1 MDGLGRRVRIGAICA
16 VSVFGTVLRAQA
28 PSSKPSV
35 GPAAPQST
43 HYPVSLLLVGSDGS
57 WNLRLGPKGLERLDR
72 TNYPPMVLEPGEV
85 ARDGTAEAWTY
96 RAKDTATG
104 AAVTVHLSREACGV
118 ATTTKY
124 SFKAV
129 VEHPQLGSLNGC
141 ARIAAELFPRLT
153 NQDED
158 EDTEQKK
165 PPETTITNFKM
176 PVDVAYLSPTK
187 KLVLRH
193 GRLPHIVAPEGSQL
207 ALSHDGKRLLYT
219 REDKAS
225 NTRAIVLYDSTTGK
239 STDLLT
245 GDVQQASWSPDDVRI
260 AFLKQVD
267 GHSCL
272 WVTAV
277 ATPETA
283 AQVYSADVTTLDGW
297 ADAHTILVDDLHQL
311 SWRVDHGPVRSTL
324 TDKDLYGDS
333 FGSSSAS
340 TVRVHPLNPDLLLV
354 SGEMSKAPAGASGS
368 KGAPN
373 LGFFLYEIRS
383 KRRTLLSPA
392 DMASQ
397 NGEWSRDGLQVF
409 FTGTDTTRHVA
420 TWRIFWDGSGL
431 KRYLDG
437 TNLVIG
443 Q

>member
-1 MDGLGRRVRIGAICA
+1 MCLGRRVGIIGAIWASFA
-16 VSVFGTVLRAQA
+16 VGAVLRAQA

-43 HYPVSLLLVGSDGS
+43 HYPVLLLLVGNDGS
-57 WNLRLGPKGLERLDR
+57 WNLRLGPKGPERLDR
-72 TNYPPMVLEPGEV
+72 TNYPPIVLEPGEV
-85 ARDGTAEAWTY
+85 GRDGTAEAWTY
-96 RAKDTATG
+96 RAKDTATA
-104 AAVTVHLSREACGV
+104 AAVAVHLSREACSDN
-118 ATTTKY
+118 TTTKY

-129 VEHPQLGSLNGC
+129 VEHAQLGSLNGC
-141 ARIAAELFPRLT
+141 ARIAAELFPRPA
-153 NQDED
+153 NQEED
-158 EDTEQKK
+158 EDTEKKK

-176 PVDVAYLSPTK
+176 PVDVAYVSAAK

-193 GRLPHIVAPEGSQL
+193 GRVPHIVAQEGSQL

-219 REDKAS
+219 RDDKAPDG
-225 NTRAIVLYDSTTGK
+225 RAIVLYDSGTGK

-245 GDVQQASWSPDDVRI
+245 GNVQQAFWSPDDLRI
-260 AFLKQVD
+260 TFLKQVD
-267 GHSCL
+267 GHWRL
-272 WVTAV
+272 WVTTV

-283 AQVYSADVTTLDGW
+283 ATVYSADVTTLDGW
-297 ADAHTILVDDLHQL
+297 TDAHTILVDDLQQL
-311 SWRVDHGPVRSTL
+311 SWVGDDGTVRSTL

-354 SGEMSKAPAGASGS
+354 SGEMSKAATAASAS
-368 KGAPN
+368 KGAPS
-373 LGFFLYEIRS
+373 LAFFLYEIRS
-383 KRRTLLSPA
+383 RRRTVLSPA
-392 DMASQ
+392 DMLSQ

-409 FTGTDTTRHVA
+409 FTGTDAGRHVA

-437 TNLVIG
+437 TNLVVG